1 MGYIYKIT
9 NSINGKLYI
18 GQTRKTIKERFQ
30 VHIKNAQKH
39 INRYLYDAMNK
50 YGYDN
55 FIPSLIEECE
65 DSLLDEREIYW
76 IAFYNTTDKNIGYNM
91 TIGGDGGDTWTN
103 NPHKKETSKKI
114 SENNKG
120 KHKISSELREKLN
133 IASKEVN
140 TIYVDKNALEEDI
153 KNFMSIEDICKKY
166 NISRK
171 TFYNKCKEFF
181 NATPTELRGNRLTHT
196 NTQKIYLDINQ
207 INIYLEENK
216 TLKEMADLLGVS
228 EETVRRAI
236 VNYYGKNLR
245 EVRKD
250 VKSKNSAA

>member
-9 NSINGKLYI
+9 NTVNGKLYI
-18 GQTRKTIKERFQ
+18 GQTRKTIEERFEM
-30 VHIKNAQKH
+30 HLKNAKKH

-65 DSLLDEREIYW
+65 DNLLDEREIYW
-76 IAFYNTTDKNIGYNM
+76 IKFYNTTNKDIGYNM
-91 TIGGDGGDTWTN
+91 TIGGGGGDTWTKN
-103 NPHKKETSKKI
+103 SHKEETSKKI
-114 SENNKG
+114 SEHNKG
-120 KHKISSELREKLN
+120 KHNNPAIIEKMVS
-133 IASKEVN
+133 AAKEVN
-140 TIYVDKNALEEDI
+140 TIYIDKDELKKDI
-153 KNFMSIEDICKKY
+153 ENFMTIEDICLKY
-166 NISRK
+166 RIARK
-171 TFYNKCKEFF
+171 TFYNKCKEFY
-181 NATPTELRGNRLTHT
+181 NATPTQIRGDRLTHT

-207 INIYLEENK
+207 INVYLEENK
-216 TLKEMADLLGVS
+216 TLKEMADLLEVS

-250 VKSKNSAA
+250 VKSKNSTA

>member
-9 NSINGKLYI
+9 NIINNKFYI
-18 GQTRKTIKERFQ
+18 GQTQKTIEERFQ
-30 VHIKNAQKH
+30 AHLKCARNHV
-39 INRYLYDAMNK
+39 NRYLYDAMNK

-65 DSLLDEREIYW
+65 DNLLNEREIYW
-76 IAFYNTTDKNIGYNM
+76 IKFYNTTNKDIGYNM
-91 TIGGDGGDTWTN
+91 TIGGDGGNTWTN
-103 NPHKKETSKKI
+103 NPHKEETSKKI
-114 SENNKG
+114 SESNKG
-120 KHKISSELREKLN
+120 KHKITPELREKLN
-133 IASKEVN
+133 VSSKATN
-140 TIYVDKNALEEDI
+140 TIYVDKNALEKDI
-153 KNFMSIEDICKKY
+153 KDFMSVEDICKKY
-166 NISRK
+166 NIGRK

-181 NATPTELRGNRLTHT
+181 KMTPTELRGDRLTHT

-216 TLKEMADLLGVS
+216 PLKEMANLLGVA
-228 EETVRRAI
+228 EETVRRTI

-250 VKSKNSAA
+250 VKSKNSTA